1 VSDDEKH
8 SKSFGDSIVSDT
20 DVQSKVLY
28 QKNSCQTR
36 KPQKTFHYSSLSN
49 DGMHNVLSD

>member
-1 VSDDEKH
+1 MSDDEKH